1 MSRAFESN
9 KDAVGGGGGGGRRLG
24 WLFLIWPRRVCA
36 TQQGM
41 GQGFDSLACSGYS
54 DGGDGEKKVSPL
66 SIFAPHSTI

>member
-9 KDAVGGGGGGGRRLG
+9 KDTVAAAGGGGGRLG
-24 WLFLIWPRRVCA
+24 LLFLIWPRRVCA

-41 GQGFDSLACSGYS
+41 GQGFDSLACSGHS
-54 DGGDGEKKVSPL
+54 DSLDGEKKVSPL

>member
-9 KDAVGGGGGGGRRLG
+9 KDAVGGGGGGGGGGGVPFWAGGGGGWLG

-41 GQGFDSLACSGYS
+41 GQGFDSLAWSGYS
-54 DGGDGEKKVSPL
+54 DSGDGD
-66 SIFAPHSTI
+66 

>member
-9 KDAVGGGGGGGRRLG
+9 KDAVVGGGRLG

-54 DGGDGEKKVSPL
+54 DGGDGEKK
-66 SIFAPHSTI
+66 

>member
-9 KDAVGGGGGGGRRLG
+9 KDAVGGGGGGGAGRLG

-54 DGGDGEKKVSPL
+54 NSGDGEKK
-66 SIFAPHSTI
+66 

>member
-9 KDAVGGGGGGGRRLG
+9 KDAVGGGGGGSGGGWLLG

-41 GQGFDSLACSGYS
+41 GQGFDSLAWSGYS
-54 DGGDGEKKVSPL
+54 DSGDGD
-66 SIFAPHSTI
+66 

>member
-9 KDAVGGGGGGGRRLG
+9 KDAVGGGGGRLG

-36 TQQGM
+36 TQQGL

-54 DGGDGEKKVSPL
+54 DGGDGEKK
-66 SIFAPHSTI
+66 